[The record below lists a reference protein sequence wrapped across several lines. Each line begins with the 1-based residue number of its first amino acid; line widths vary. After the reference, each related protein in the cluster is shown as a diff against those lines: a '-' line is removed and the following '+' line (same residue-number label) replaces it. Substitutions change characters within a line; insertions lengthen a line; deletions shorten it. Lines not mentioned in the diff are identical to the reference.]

1 MKIFYITV
9 NNDDEAKKIS
19 LALLEKKLAVC
30 TNWFSINCAYH
41 FENKIQCGAEVVLIV
56 KTQANMR
63 PAIERV
69 VAKYINYT
77 HFIAELAIDSINRPF
92 ETWLNEVIPPIDDK
106 VEHS

>member
-30 TNWFSINCAYH
+30 TNWFPINCAYH
-41 FENKIQCGAEVVLIV
+41 FENKIHCGAEVVLIV

-63 PAIERV
+63 PQIERIV
-69 VAKYINYT
+69 SEYINYT
-77 HFIAELAIDSINRPF
+77 HLIAELAIDSVNRPF
-92 ETWLNEVIPPIDDK
+92 ELWLNDVMPLIDDK